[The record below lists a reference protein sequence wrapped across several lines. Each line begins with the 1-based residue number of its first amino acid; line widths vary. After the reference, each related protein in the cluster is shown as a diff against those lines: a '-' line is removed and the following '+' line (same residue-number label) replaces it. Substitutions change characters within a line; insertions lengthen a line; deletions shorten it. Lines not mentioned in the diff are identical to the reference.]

1 MLTSRSE
8 STLLPA
14 VVVNTTRCRVLRAR
28 GGARV
33 AAISG
38 TDLAKP
44 TTTQRALDRVYWEIR
59 WMDLM
64 DSPAAFPCRTI
75 LLL

>member
-1 MLTSRSE
+1 MVYCAATGSQYQVYMKLCLSKGL
-8 STLLPA
+8 ST
-14 VVVNTTRCRVLRAR
+14 
-28 GGARV
+28 GAN
-33 AAISG
+33 
-38 TDLAKP
+38 LAKP